1 MNGLYYNVRVR
12 VKGKNVDGRD
22 YFGRGVADLL
32 HGVKEYHSLNQA
44 TKEMGMAYSKAWRIV
59 RQAEKTLGMPLLV
72 RMGKNGSVLTPEGEK
87 LLEVYEEAEKKA
99 AGVVKDV
106 FEKFY
111 MPIGD
116 NITITQENVDN
127 FITDTEV
134 VTLGNKT
141 TVVRAILANG
151 FEIVESSACVKEENY
166 NEKYGAEIC
175 REHIKDKVWHMLGF
189 LLQTAVGGIKT
200 KK

>member
-87 LLEVYEEAEKKA
+87 LLEVYEEEEKKA
-99 AGVVKDV
+99 AGVVRGV
-106 FEKFY
+106 FEKY
-111 MPIGD
+111 YG
-116 NITITQENVDN
+116 ENVK
-127 FITDTEV
+127 
-134 VTLGNKT
+134 L
-141 TVVRAILANG
+141 
-151 FEIVESSACVKEENY
+151 VEN
-166 NEKYGAEIC
+166 NEK
-175 REHIKDKVWHMLGF
+175 H
-189 LLQTAVGGIKT
+189 
-200 KK
+200 

>member
-72 RMGKNGSVLTPEGEK
+72 RMGKNGSVLTPDGENCWRSMK
-87 LLEVYEEAEKKA
+87 RRKKKPSGWFGTYLKSITGKDLEKDAMVCYIIFYE
-99 AGVVKDV
+99 
-106 FEKFY
+106 
-111 MPIGD
+111 
-116 NITITQENVDN
+116 
-127 FITDTEV
+127 
-134 VTLGNKT
+134 NKT
-141 TVVRAILANG
+141 CKST
-151 FEIVESSACVKEENY
+151 F
-166 NEKYGAEIC
+166 
-175 REHIKDKVWHMLGF
+175 
-189 LLQTAVGGIKT
+189 
-200 KK
+200 

>member
-72 RMGKNGSVLTPEGEK
+72 RMGKNGSVLTPEGENFWK
-87 LLEVYEEAEKKA
+87 YMKRRRKRLPEWSEMYLKSIMEK
-99 AGVVKDV
+99 
-106 FEKFY
+106 
-111 MPIGD
+111 M
-116 NITITQENVDN
+116 
-127 FITDTEV
+127 
-134 VTLGNKT
+134 
-141 TVVRAILANG
+141 
-151 FEIVESSACVKEENY
+151 
-166 NEKYGAEIC
+166 
-175 REHIKDKVWHMLGF
+175 
-189 LLQTAVGGIKT
+189 
-200 KK
+200 